1 MTQRDL
7 QTLVTEL
14 HDRLRTARAVDPES
28 RRRLQLLAEEM
39 RAYAAADS
47 TRPGPTESQ
56 DLRDRLAKAVIAFEG
71 SHPELS
77 RTIEGLIDTL
87 GQHTL

>member
-1 MTQRDL
+1 MTPRDL

-14 HDRLRTARAVDPES
+14 HDQLHTARAIDPES

-39 RAYAAADS
+39 RAYAAAGS
-47 TRPGPTESQ
+47 TRPGPNESQ
-56 DLRDRLAKAVIAFEG
+56 DLRDRLAKAVIAFES